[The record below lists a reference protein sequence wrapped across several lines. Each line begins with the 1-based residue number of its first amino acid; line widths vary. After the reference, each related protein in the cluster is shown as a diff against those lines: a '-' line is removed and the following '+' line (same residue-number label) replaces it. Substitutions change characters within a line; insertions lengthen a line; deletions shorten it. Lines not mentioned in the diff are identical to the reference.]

1 MIQDTQ
7 LYPIK
12 PLPQWLLPYPTPL
25 KLCTVCYEYYVKKKT
40 PSLSRVKYVDT
51 SQAKKD
57 IRIGGKRTL
66 CVSSS
71 VYICG
76 KWYALCFFNVQS
88 QL

>member
-1 MIQDTQ
+1 M
-7 LYPIK
+7 
-12 PLPQWLLPYPTPL
+12 
-25 KLCTVCYEYYVKKKT
+25 KKKT